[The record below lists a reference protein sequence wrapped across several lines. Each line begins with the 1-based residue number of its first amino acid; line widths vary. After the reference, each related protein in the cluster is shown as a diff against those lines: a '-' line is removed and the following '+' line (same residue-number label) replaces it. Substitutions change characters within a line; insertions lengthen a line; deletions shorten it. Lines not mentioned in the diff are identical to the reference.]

1 MFINSLLARRP
12 TVGDESWNDRA
23 SFLDRSVECATRRP
37 GHGSSDVAQLARGVS
52 PSPPPVVA
60 RRAACPCPRAPRPG
74 ALFLH
79 TTREQLGDDAF
90 WNGVKR
96 YTQEHAGKV
105 VESRDFQRAIES
117 ASGKDLGPLFR
128 AWVGDDA

>member
-1 MFINSLLARRP
+1 M
-12 TVGDESWNDRA
+12 
-23 SFLDRSVECATRRP
+23 
-37 GHGSSDVAQLARGVS
+37 
-52 PSPPPVVA
+52 
-60 RRAACPCPRAPRPG
+60 
-74 ALFLH
+74 
-79 TTREQLGDDAF
+79 
-90 WNGVKR
+90 KR